1 MVVRSQGAEG
11 VKMGNLERSDSDV
24 TLEVVGCGRSR
35 AYVHAVES
43 CAGDPL
49 CTSRVTRRSGG
60 GKDRAKM
67 AMPSWDPAIYGHT
80 VANMYFRAGQFCNS
94 WST

>member
-1 MVVRSQGAEG
+1 MMVVRSQEAEG

-49 CTSRVTRRSGG
+49 CTSR
-60 GKDRAKM
+60 AK
-67 AMPSWDPAIYGHT
+67 
-80 VANMYFRAGQFCNS
+80 
-94 WST
+94 